1 MFIVLMRT
9 APRQCVRVY
18 GSSGSLTVC
27 RPFNAYS
34 DIPLKLEADDG
45 DGPRIMRRGP
55 ADQSVRAY
63 AQCLRRG
70 PWRGDPDVHSSIEC
84 GERHEGNRRP
94 LPLGRKR
101 KLGIGV
107 NA

>member
-1 MFIVLMRT
+1 MFIVSMRT

-55 ADQSVRAY
+55 ADHQYGLMPNAFAAALGEGTPMSIPASNAVNDMKVIDVLCRSGASGNWESV
-63 AQCLRRG
+63 
-70 PWRGDPDVHSSIEC
+70 
-84 GERHEGNRRP
+84 
-94 LPLGRKR
+94 
-101 KLGIGV
+101 
-107 NA
+107 